1 MNAPTARLS
10 SHSQSQGMLLRR
22 SLRCEP
28 SCQSL
33 GVQMKSTKLSKRA
46 AANTYVLCSPAW
58 LLRRLSDSSISF
70 IAQEPG
76 TAWDWQL
83 RKLER
88 VAGRPGFTATLKAGS
103 AVALFNEPL
112 TEIRVR
118 SPWYYFSGGLILQIR
133 GQSYRVSFG
142 EPVGSFSDGSEWR
155 AAYTM
160 RYVGK
165 RWLKALTTCDSADA

>member
-1 MNAPTARLS
+1 
-10 SHSQSQGMLLRR
+10 
-22 SLRCEP
+22 
-28 SCQSL
+28 
-33 GVQMKSTKLSKRA
+33 MKSTKLSKRA

-58 LLRRLSDSSISF
+58 LLRGISSISGELRLSDSSISF

-118 SPWYYFSGGLILQIR
+118 SPWYYFSGGLLLQIR

-155 AAYTM
+155 AASTM